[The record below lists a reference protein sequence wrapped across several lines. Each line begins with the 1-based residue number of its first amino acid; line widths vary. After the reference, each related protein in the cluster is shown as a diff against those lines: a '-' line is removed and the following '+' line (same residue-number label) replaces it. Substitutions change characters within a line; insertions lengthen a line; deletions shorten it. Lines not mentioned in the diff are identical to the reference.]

1 MKFPNFYVF
10 RSVVRGG
17 REALRRKMQT
27 PLAGRFQ
34 VHSHTLPDRYPW
46 LFEFAKSRIGDDPRT
61 RLLSFG
67 CSRGD
72 EVFSLRKYFP
82 AAEIKGVDVDPRN
95 IKQCLKRSRSEPAQ
109 RVTFAV
115 ASTTENEQAM
125 TFDAI
130 FCLAVLC
137 HGDLTATGAVRCDPH
152 VRFEDFERIVTD
164 FERCLKP
171 GGLLFLHTANFRFS
185 DTAVAP
191 RFDVMLE
198 AKPEQLAPDV
208 LFGRDN
214 RLLKGVRYHEVAFRK
229 RATCDFQRL
238 M

>member
-10 RSVVRGG
+10 SKALRSG
-17 REALRRKMQT
+17 REALRRRIRT
-27 PLAGRFQ
+27 PPLAGRFQ
-34 VHSHTLPDRYPW
+34 AYSHTLPDRYPW
-46 LFEFAKSRIGDDPRT
+46 LFEFAKSHIGDGPRT

-82 AAEIKGVDVDPRN
+82 AAEIKGVDIDPRN
-95 IKQCLKRSRSEPAQ
+95 IKQCLKRSRSEPV
-109 RVTFAV
+109 RGVTFAL
-115 ASTTENEQAM
+115 AATTENEQAM

-137 HGDLTATGAVRCDPH
+137 HGNLTAAGAIRCDPH
-152 VRFEDFERIVTD
+152 LRFEEFERIVTD

-198 AKPEQLAPDV
+198 ATPDQLAPD
-208 LFGRDN
+208 LLYGRDN
-214 RLLKGVRYHEVAFRK
+214 RLLEGVRYHAVAFRK
-229 RATCDFQRL
+229 RASD
-238 M
+238 

>member
-10 RSVVRGG
+10 SNVVRGG
-17 REALRRKMQT
+17 REALRRRIRT

-46 LFEFAKSRIGDDPRT
+46 LFEFAKSHIGDEPRT
-61 RLLSFG
+61 SLWSFG

-82 AAEIKGVDVDPRN
+82 RAEIKGVDIDPQN
-95 IKQCLKRSRSEPAQ
+95 IKQCLKRCRSEPA
-109 RVTFAV
+109 REVTFAV
-115 ASTTENEQAM
+115 ASSTENEPAM

-137 HGDLTATGAVRCDPH
+137 DGNLTATGAVRCDPH

-171 GGLLFLHTANFRFS
+171 GGLLFLHTANFRLS

-191 RFDVMLE
+191 RFDVVLE
-198 AKPEQLAPDV
+198 AKPDQLAPDLV
-208 LFGRDN
+208 FGRDN

-229 RATCDFQRL
+229 RAVRFPTL

>member
-1 MKFPNFYVF
+1 MKLPNFHVF
-10 RSVVRGG
+10 SNVVRGG
-17 REALRRKMQT
+17 REALRRRIRT

-34 VHSHTLPDRYPW
+34 AHSHTLPNRYPW
-46 LFEFAKSRIGDDPRT
+46 LFEFAKSQIGDDPRS

-72 EVFSLRKYFP
+72 EVFSLREYFR
-82 AAEIKGVDVDPRN
+82 AAEIKGVDIDPRN
-95 IKQCLKRSRSEPAQ
+95 IKQCLKRSRSEAAVG
-109 RVTFAV
+109 VTFAV
-115 ASTTENEQAM
+115 ASTTENESAR

-137 HGDLTATGAVRCDPH
+137 LGDLTATRAVRCDPCL
-152 VRFEDFERIVTD
+152 RFEDFERIVTD

-171 GGLLFLHTANFRFS
+171 GGLLFLHTSNFRFS

-191 RFDVMLE
+191 RFEVMLE
-198 AKPEQLAPDV
+198 AKPDQLAPDV

-214 RLLKGVRYHEVAFRK
+214 RLLKGVRYHEVVFRK
-229 RATCDFQRL
+229 RAARDSQL
-238 M
+238 